1 MGVGLKCKAKH
12 LALIFGA
19 SLKHDGNVMRVTVLT
34 VVRGVITRSRGQPS
48 YGVCHTDSL
57 RPRQSV
63 HLFAKCSVTVQMGW
77 SLVFIIRSR
86 KLE

>member
-34 VVRGVITRSRGQPS
+34 VVRGVITRRG
-48 YGVCHTDSL
+48 DSQAMECVTQTASDPGSQFICL
-57 RPRQSV
+57 QSV
-63 HLFAKCSVTVQMGW
+63 QSQCRWAG
-77 SLVFIIRSR
+77 R
-86 KLE
+86 